1 MPLMCQVFPSR
12 RHQLGP
18 RHHAAVLRLSHGG
31 DRAGAR
37 YSRLLLKGC
46 RFRLPLR
53 YDRENR
59 TVDCRPGRLGK
70 DNTVLQILSQLG
82 TQVHLVGES
91 NSENIIVVVV
101 LFAVYA
107 KTRRFTVRI

>member
-18 RHHAAVLRLSHGG
+18 RHHTAVLRLSHGG

-70 DNTVLQILSQLG
+70 DSRGLQILSLLG

-91 NSENIIVVVV
+91 NSENIIVVV
-101 LFAVYA
+101 LFAAYA
-107 KTRRFTVRI
+107 KTRCFTERI